1 MPKRA
6 TLVKTFTSIGAALA
20 FPVGAPLLAPRRW
33 KLRLTLNKVPPETT
47 VRDADTQPVE
57 PSHAK

>member
-1 MPKRA
+1 
-6 TLVKTFTSIGAALA
+6 VKTFTSIGAALA